1 MHYVVGL
8 SGDFVNASKSKDI
21 NIKIIK
27 LDRNSII
34 GTIRILFFLNKF
46 CKSNNIDII
55 HSHHRYFD
63 FIIWLLSKSKS
74 IKTVTS
80 VHNIVYGKKLL
91 SYKSKNIIAV
101 SSSVKNHLI
110 NYFKIPEKRIHLINN
125 FVDPSEI
132 KISIEKE
139 DLKKQL
145 NIKKDAFLIG
155 YIGRLNF
162 KEKGVD
168 ILINAFQIL
177 SKKYENFVLILVGNG
192 ENENEIK
199 KYILEIDLK
208 IKVIPGKEDV
218 FNYYSI
224 LDVVVLPSRNEAFGI
239 ALIEAG
245 LIQKSIIG
253 TNLETIK
260 EVINNNNGLLF
271 EKENP
276 LDLAKKIE
284 LYYKNIHLRKECAE
298 NLYDKVIKS
307 YTSDTII
314 PIYKRL
320 YQNIQNT

>member
-1 MHYVVGL
+1 M
-8 SGDFVNASKSKDI
+8 
-21 NIKIIK
+21 
-27 LDRNSII
+27 
-34 GTIRILFFLNKF
+34 
-46 CKSNNIDII
+46 
-55 HSHHRYFD
+55 
-63 FIIWLLSKSKS
+63 
-74 IKTVTS
+74 
-80 VHNIVYGKKLL
+80 
-91 SYKSKNIIAV
+91 
-101 SSSVKNHLI
+101 KNHLI